1 MDDTQPAQGAEPA
14 RISGRVEE
22 VTYRNEQSGFT
33 VVELDV
39 DDEPVI
45 AVGVLPPLN
54 AGEEVQMYGKWTT
67 HPKFGR
73 QFAAE
78 SCESRL
84 PSGASAILRYLSSGA
99 VKGIGP
105 STATRIVEAF
115 GDRTLEI
122 IENQPQRLAEIRGIS
137 KAKAAQIS
145 EDFRSHFGLRETM
158 AFLGQYRIQPHQALE
173 VWKRFGAG
181 CVERIRDDPYVLCA
195 EGLQI
200 GFERADAIARHLN
213 KAPDSGR
220 RITAGLQYV
229 LSHNLGNGH
238 TCLPRDKLLVTA
250 AGLLELPRD
259 AVAEQLDIA
268 IDECDFMQDEWEDG
282 TFIFLPA
289 LYEAELY
296 CAGRMATMAMCPA
309 EPIRNYMRQLE
320 LIENMTGI
328 TYDARQIEAIDAAM
342 NKGLLVLTG
351 GPGTGKTTTLNAIIE
366 LLEIYG
372 HKVAIAAPTGRAAK
386 RITEIT
392 GHEAKTIHRLLE
404 VEWGEND
411 TQSFARNEKNPLSCD
426 ALIVDELSMTD
437 VLLFQNLLRAVKF
450 GCRLVLVG
458 DSDQLPSVGPGNVLG
473 DLIASGRVPVVAL
486 TEVFRQAQQSA
497 IIMNAHRIVSG
508 QPPRLDHLDSDFF
521 FLPMREK
528 ERITELICDLY
539 FRRLPDAYGFD
550 PLRDI
555 QVLCPGRKGELGTV
569 ELNKTLQQRFNPP
582 HQKRPEIRLNGVTFR
597 QGDKIMQVRND
608 YNVEW
613 TKDDGT
619 EGTGIY
625 NGDVGMLEE
634 VDKLRGTLRVRF
646 DDRVALYAVDNA
658 DELEHA
664 YAITVHKSQGS
675 EFPAVIIPMAPMA
688 PQLCY
693 RNLLYTAVTRARSIL
708 IMVGYKQIALQMA
721 ANRKK
726 TLRYSALDVFLR
738 RGGGEGEESH
748 DGNFATD

>member
-1 MDDTQPAQGAEPA
+1 MPDNEKAGSEKRLDEINGT
-14 RISGRVEE
+14 VEE
-22 VTYRNEQSGFT
+22 ISFRNEQSGFT
-33 VVELDV
+33 VMELDV
-39 DDEPVI
+39 HDELVI
-45 AVGVLPPLN
+45 AVGVLPPVN
-54 AGEEVQMYGKWTT
+54 SGEEVHMYGHWTT

-78 SCESRL
+78 SCESRM
-84 PSGASAILRYLSSGA
+84 PSGASAILRFLSSGA

-105 STATRIVEAF
+105 STASKMVEAF

-122 IENQPQRLAEIRGIS
+122 IENEPLRLAEIRGIS
-137 KAKAAQIS
+137 KNKAEQIS
-145 EDFRSHFGLRETM
+145 EDFRSHFGLREAM
-158 AFLGQYRIQPHQALE
+158 AFLGRYHINPNQALA

-181 CVERIRDDPYVLCA
+181 CIELIKDDPYVLCA
-195 EGLQI
+195 DDLHI
-200 GFERADAIARHLN
+200 GFERVDAIAMSMQ
-213 KAPDSGR
+213 KSPDSGR
-220 RITAGLQYV
+220 RITAGLNYV

-238 TCLPRDKLLVTA
+238 TCLPKEKLLDTA
-250 AGLLELPRD
+250 ASLLEIERD
-259 AVAEQLDIA
+259 AVAEQLENA
-268 IDECDFMQDEWEDG
+268 IDENDFMQDEIDG
-282 TFIFLPA
+282 TAFIFLPYI
-289 LYEAELY
+289 YEAELY
-296 CAGRMATMAMCPA
+296 CAGRIATMAMCPA
-309 EPIRNYMRQLE
+309 EPVKNYARQMD
-320 LIENMTGI
+320 LIESMTGI
-328 TYDARQIEAIDAAM
+328 TYDALQTEAIDAAM

-351 GPGTGKTTTLNAIIE
+351 GPGTGKTTTLNAIIQ

-411 TQSFARNEKNPLSCD
+411 TQSFARNDKNPLDCD
-426 ALIVDELSMTD
+426 ALIVDEVSMTD
-437 VLLFQNLLRAVKF
+437 ILLFQSLLRAVRF

-458 DSDQLPSVGPGNVLG
+458 DSDQLPSVGAGNVLG
-473 DLIASGRVPVVAL
+473 DLIQSERVPVVAL
-486 TEVFRQAQQSA
+486 TEVFRQAQKSA
-497 IIMNAHRIVSG
+497 IIMNAHRIVNG
-508 QPPRLDHLDSDFF
+508 EMPQLDLLDNDFF

-528 ERITELICDLY
+528 EKITQTVSDLC
-539 FRRLPDAYGFD
+539 FTRLPDAYGFN
-550 PLRDI
+550 PLKDI
-555 QVLCPGRKGELGTV
+555 QVLCPGRKGELGTI
-569 ELNKTLQQRFNPP
+569 ELNRVLQQRFNPQ
-582 HQKRPEIRLNGVTFR
+582 HQKRPEIKVNGVVFR
-597 QGDKIMQVRND
+597 QGDKIMQVKNN

-634 VDKLRGTLRVRF
+634 IDKLRGLLKVRF
-646 DDRVALYAVDNA
+646 DDRTALYSIDNA

-675 EFPAVIIPMAPMA
+675 EFPAVIIPMYPMA

-708 IMVGYKQIALQMA
+708 IMVGHKQVALQMA
-721 ANRKK
+721 RNQKK

-738 RGGGEGEESH
+738 R
-748 DGNFATD
+748 DLN

>member
-1 MDDTQPAQGAEPA
+1 MSDTQNA
-14 RISGRVEE
+14 REKALEKISGTVEE
-22 VTYRNEQSGFT
+22 ITFRNEQSGFT

-39 DDEPVI
+39 DDELVI
-45 AVGVLPPLN
+45 AVGVLPPVN
-54 AGEEVQMYGKWTT
+54 AGEEIVMYGRWAT

-78 SCESRL
+78 SCESRM
-84 PSGASAILRYLSSGA
+84 PSGATAILRYLSSGA

-105 STATRIVEAF
+105 STATKIVEAF

-122 IENQPQRLAEIRGIS
+122 IEKHPLRLAEIRGIS
-137 KAKAAQIS
+137 QNKAEQIS
-145 EDFRSHFGLRETM
+145 EDFRSHFGLREAM
-158 AFLGQYRIQPHQALE
+158 AFLGQYHINPNEALS
-173 VWKRFGAG
+173 VWKRFGVG
-181 CVERIRDDPYVLCA
+181 CIELIQDDPYVLCA
-195 EGLQI
+195 EGLNI
-200 GFERADAIARHLN
+200 GFERVDAMAMELE

-220 RITAGLQYV
+220 RIIAGLYYV
-229 LSHNLGNGH
+229 LQHNLGNGH
-238 TCLPRDKLLVTA
+238 TCLPKEKLIDVA
-250 AGLLELPRD
+250 AGLLDLPRD
-259 AVAEQLDIA
+259 AVAEQLETA
-268 IDECDFMQDEWEDG
+268 IDETDFMQDEWDG
-282 TFIFLPA
+282 KTFIFLPY

-296 CAGRMATMAMCPA
+296 CAGRIATMAMCPA
-309 EPIRNYMRQLE
+309 EPIKNYARQMD
-320 LIENMTGI
+320 LIESMTGI
-328 TYDARQIEAIDAAM
+328 TYDALQTEAIDAAM

-411 TQSFARNEKNPLSCD
+411 TQSFARNDKNPLDCD

-437 VLLFQNLLRAVKF
+437 VLLFQSLLRAVKF

-486 TEVFRQAQQSA
+486 TEVFRQAQKSA

-508 QPPRLDHLDSDFF
+508 ELPQLDLLDNDFF
-521 FLPMREK
+521 FLPLREK
-528 ERITELICDLY
+528 EKISQMISDLC
-539 FRRLPDAYGFD
+539 FKRLPDAYNFN
-550 PLRDI
+550 PLKDI

-569 ELNKTLQQRFNPP
+569 ELNKVLQQRFNPQ
-582 HQKRPEIRLNGVTFR
+582 HQKRPEIKVGGVTFR
-597 QGDKIMQVRND
+597 QGDKIMQVKNN

-625 NGDVGMLEE
+625 NGDVGLLEE
-634 VDKLRGTLRVRF
+634 IDKLRGLLKVRF
-646 DDRVALYAVDNA
+646 DDRVALYSIDNA

-675 EFPAVIIPMAPMA
+675 EFPAVIIPMYPMV

-693 RNLLYTAVTRARSIL
+693 RNLLYTAVTRAKSIL
-708 IMVGYKQIALQMA
+708 IMVGHKQVAIQMA
-721 ANRKK
+721 RNQKK

-738 RGGGEGEESH
+738 R
-748 DGNFATD
+748 DVN